1 MPPLAGWARTID
13 LALVLLLAY
22 LVGALGRRLGP
33 GGPGPGPLPPGRAAR
48 PRRVR
53 LRRRARPL
61 RVPAGGAAHPAHLRR
76 PGQAGHLQGP
86 GRRRCNACVLKAFCT
101 PHDEGRHVYRSLAEF
116 HETDVGPVP
125 PPALADHPGGLGALR
140 PRRYDRLV
148 GQARRVAAPRRGVHQ
163 PGAALARPPRL
174 PSDADEAARP
184 RGLGG
189 RGDGRPLRIA
199 ASRVRDGP
207 SSPTRNRPWPI
218 PAQSS
223 TDREE
228 HGYRRL
234 DEHPENSSARPNG
247 RRDSPIQG

>member
-13 LALVLLLAY
+13 LALVLLLG
-22 LVGALGRRLGP
+22 LPGRRSGSVA
-33 GGPGPGPLPPGRAAR
+33 GRWRSWPGPTSAGPSGTPTRASPTTTVLDHYECPQGELLTLQTFDDRDKLAIYKAPGLELQRVRPQGILHAARRGAARLPLAGRVPRDRRRPLPP
-48 PRRVR
+48 
-53 LRRRARPL
+53 
-61 RVPAGGAAHPAHLRR
+61 
-76 PGQAGHLQGP
+76 
-86 GRRRCNACVLKAFCT
+86 
-101 PHDEGRHVYRSLAEF
+101 LAL
-116 HETDVGPVP
+116 P
-125 PPALADHPGGLGALR
+125 DHPGHLGALR
-140 PRRYDRLV
+140 PRRYDRLA
-148 GQARRVAAPRRGVHQ
+148 GQARRALPPRRGVHQ
-163 PGAALARPPRL
+163 PGAPLERPPRL